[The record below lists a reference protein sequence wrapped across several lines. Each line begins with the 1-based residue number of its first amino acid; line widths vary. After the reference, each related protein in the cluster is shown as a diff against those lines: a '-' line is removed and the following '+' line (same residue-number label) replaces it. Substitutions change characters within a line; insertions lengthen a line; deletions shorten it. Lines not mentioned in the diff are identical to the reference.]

1 MKILI
6 RTTVLIAGVALV
18 GGMGLSLPAAAEE
31 HATSSATH
39 QMTPKF
45 PKSDKCSTSSPCRD
59 VVGEVVRIE
68 ESYWIKT
75 PNGHETHMRVSA
87 DTKIDS
93 RVKVG
98 DPIAAQLTSS
108 GKAESIKKLKEMPKA
123 DELSIPKKTKEVE
136 AETTLKDIRNK

>member
-6 RTTVLIAGVALV
+6 ASTILIAGIGLV
-18 GGMGLSLPAAAEE
+18 GGTGLPQAAAADTDKHEL
-31 HATSSATH
+31 S
-39 QMTPKF
+39 PKF
-45 PKSDKCSTSSPCRD
+45 PQSDKCTTSSPCRD
-59 VVGEVVRIE
+59 VIGEVIKVE
-68 ESYWIKT
+68 ESYWIRM
-75 PNGHETHMRVSA
+75 PDGHETHMRVSA

-98 DPIAAQLTSS
+98 DPIAAQMTSS
-108 GKAESIKKLKEMPKA
+108 GMAESIKKLKELPKA

>member
-1 MKILI
+1 MKIFTGSTI
-6 RTTVLIAGVALV
+6 FIAAIGLA

-75 PNGHETHMRVSA
+75 PNGQETHMRVSPE
-87 DTKIDS
+87 TKIES

-98 DPIAAQLTSS
+98 DAIAAQLTST
-108 GKAESIKKLKEMPKA
+108 GNADAIKKLKEMPKP
-123 DELSIPKKTKEVE
+123 DQLNIQKQTKEIEV
-136 AETTLKDIRNK
+136 APTLEDMR

>member
-6 RTTVLIAGVALV
+6 SSTILTAGIGLV
-18 GGMGLSLPAAAEE
+18 GGTGLPQAAAADTDKQEL
-31 HATSSATH
+31 S
-39 QMTPKF
+39 PKF
-45 PKSDKCSTSSPCRD
+45 PQSDKCTTSSPCRD
-59 VVGEVVRIE
+59 VIGEVIKVE
-68 ESYWIKT
+68 ESYWIRM
-75 PNGHETHMRVSA
+75 PDGHETHMRVSA

-98 DPIAAQLTSS
+98 DPIAAQMTSS
-108 GKAESIKKLKEMPKA
+108 GMAESIKKLKELPKA

>member
-1 MKILI
+1 MKIFTGSTI
-6 RTTVLIAGVALV
+6 FVAAIGLV

-45 PKSDKCSTSSPCRD
+45 PKSDKCTTSSPCRD

-75 PNGHETHMRVSA
+75 PNGHETHMRVSPE
-87 DTKIDS
+87 TKIES

-98 DPIAAQLTSS
+98 DAIAAQLTST
-108 GKAESIKKLKEMPKA
+108 GDADAIKKLKEMPKP
-123 DELSIPKKTKEVE
+123 DQLNIQKQTKEIEV
-136 AETTLKDIRNK
+136 APTLEDMR